1 MKIELN
7 DNALYAIFWA
17 LLFATAT
24 IVLTVAI
31 TRSFDTDNKAIA
43 AGYSQASLPGHE
55 GVEWI
60 KP

>member
-17 LLFATAT
+17 LLFTMIT

-31 TRSFDTDNKAIA
+31 NRSFDTDNKAIA
-43 AGYSQASLPGHE
+43 AGYSHASLPGQT
-55 GVEWI
+55 GAQWI